1 MFEFF
6 FSLGFFFLHRLRII
20 ELNEYNP
27 VVSLILRYLI
37 CKNESVED
45 EDENYIDINKDDND
59 NEDDEYDEDQQGTK

>member
-1 MFEFF
+1 MLDFF
-6 FSLGFFFLHRLRII
+6 FRWIFFLHRLRII

-37 CKNESVED
+37 CKSESVEVED

-59 NEDDEYDEDQQGTK
+59 NDDDE